1 MFSKRSS
8 HSPLQDMNMDPD
20 KSNLLHHLMTRS
32 LKDLSP
38 DPVLS
43 ELSTQE
49 ILDALDILDRVNN
62 TNESIKDLNLNEVAL
77 AIQMFPQ

>member
-8 HSPLQDMNMDPD
+8 HSPLQDMEMDPA
-20 KSNLLHHLMTRS
+20 KSKLLHHLMTRS
-32 LKDLSP
+32 VKDLSP

-49 ILDALDILDRVNN
+49 ILDALGILDRVD
-62 TNESIKDLNLNEVAL
+62 TTDEISKI
-77 AIQMFPQ
+77 